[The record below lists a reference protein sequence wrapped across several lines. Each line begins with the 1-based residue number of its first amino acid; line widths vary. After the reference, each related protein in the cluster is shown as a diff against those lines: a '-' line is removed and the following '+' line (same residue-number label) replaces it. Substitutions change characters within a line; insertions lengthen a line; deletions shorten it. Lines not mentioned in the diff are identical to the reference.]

1 MPLGKAPC
9 RGPSVTLDCVEA
21 GELAEVVD
29 GEGGKREMVLVLALL
44 FPVSGLELLLL
55 SIGGLELLLLFP
67 AGGLE
72 LLSGLILRV
81 GGIVG

>member
-44 FPVSGLELLLL
+44 FPFCELVGLLVKIRLYGDNMR
-55 SIGGLELLLLFP
+55 IKVDDGWC
-67 AGGLE
+67 
-72 LLSGLILRV
+72 
-81 GGIVG
+81 

>member
-1 MPLGKAPC
+1 M
-9 RGPSVTLDCVEA
+9 TLDCVEA

-44 FPVSGLELLLL
+44 FPVSGLELLLF

-67 AGGLE
+67 FCELVGL
-72 LLSGLILRV
+72 LVKIRLWR
-81 GGIVG
+81 